1 MKNKNKI
8 VVIMS
13 TYKKDRLDFLKE
25 SIDSLYNQTYKN
37 FDIFFGVD
45 GEINKDSKLYID
57 NIKKIKNNFYVFYY
71 KENRGLSPTLNSLI
85 KEAINDY
92 EYFVRMDSDDV
103 NEPIRIENQY
113 NFLINNNDVDIVGS
127 NASEINNT
135 GLKFKQTKYP
145 QFHEDILK
153 RISTRNPMVHSA
165 VMIKKTYFDKAGL
178 YPETYHKSRKTALPV
193 EDSLMWLQ
201 GLKKNCKFHNL
212 QESLVKIRYDID
224 LFKRR
229 GGFFNAY
236 QEFKVNYEIITTLN
250 SKKINHI
257 YNVIIFIIRIQPI
270 YIRMLLWKILR

>member
-1 MKNKNKI
+1 MNKNSEI
-8 VVIMS
+8 VVLMT
-13 TYKKDRLDFLKE
+13 TYKKDRLDFLKQAIE
-25 SIDSLYNQTYKN
+25 SLYNQTFMK
-37 FDIFFGVD
+37 FDIYFGVD
-45 GEINKDSKLYID
+45 GEINKNTREYLEGIRTKYS
-57 NIKKIKNNFYVFYY
+57 NFYIYY
-71 KENRGLSPTLNSLI
+71 FKKNRGLSPTLNSLI
-85 KEAINDY
+85 KTSVNKY
-92 EYFVRMDSDDV
+92 KYFVRMDSDDV
-103 NEPIRIENQY
+103 SEPKRIEYQY
-113 NFLINNNDVDIVGS
+113 NFLKNNIEIDIVGS
-127 NASEINNT
+127 NAKEINNDNIE
-135 GLKFKQTKYP
+135 FKSTIYP
-145 QFHEDILK
+145 QYHKDIFK

-165 VMIKKTYFDKAGL
+165 VMIRKTYFDKAGL

-201 GLKKNCKFHNL
+201 GLMKNCKFHNL

-257 YNVIIFIIRIQPI
+257 YNIIIFIIRIQPI